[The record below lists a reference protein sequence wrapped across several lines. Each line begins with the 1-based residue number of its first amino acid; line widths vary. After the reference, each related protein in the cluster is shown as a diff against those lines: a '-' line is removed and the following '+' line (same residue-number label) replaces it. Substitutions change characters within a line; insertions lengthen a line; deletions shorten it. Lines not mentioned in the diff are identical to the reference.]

1 MRATMLV
8 LSLRATS
15 GLSRTPAHF
24 RFTTLQC
31 DSDQGLCGDVTIR
44 LELPNW
50 GARLQDSPRPTRILE
65 KHDQWTLE
73 EHLQLK
79 SRLTTDSLADSGH
92 PFSRKLGSSEG

>member
-1 MRATMLV
+1 MRMRATMLV

-50 GARLQDSPRPTRILE
+50 VRTS
-65 KHDQWTLE
+65 
-73 EHLQLK
+73 
-79 SRLTTDSLADSGH
+79 SRFPKTHSNS
-92 PFSRKLGSSEG
+92 